1 MQILKIALKSKISTV
16 SAVAFLIFGLGT
28 LHAQNRM
35 IEPEY
40 VFHGPVK
47 TVSITKTD
55 DSQAK
60 KELKTVFEYDKKGR
74 KIKEV
79 SPYQS
84 NTEYYYSNGAGT
96 NPLLQKWYRTDQS
109 NEQKISV
116 EERNTSDKVILS
128 GDLEAGKWDYYYI
141 YNYSKELN
149 EIKWFADG
157 EIYNRQTIE
166 PVDLE
171 KFKIPEG
178 LVPFEWDRALSTGKI
193 TKKTTFSDHDY
204 DHDISFEFVQ
214 KGDAKNKITFYYHG
228 DDVYDPGK
236 GTWYQYQDGKVTEER
251 YVYGSSEIS
260 DFGHR
265 YDYDSEGRLVADY
278 YGYFKKMPNVFKQRT
293 IYKYNDKG
301 DCIQE
306 IQDAENTKTY
316 TIKKNYVYDEQGNWT
331 SLKQIYEDGSGRSIK
346 RSFTY
351 YQPDDI
357 SLKNTLTSATYT
369 EYIEKL
375 RQYKSTAEALYK
387 NYFAAKKQKD
397 EKPSK
402 KVNYE
407 KLSTVKWQ
415 DFLPEGQK
423 LDTLTVGDLN
433 KDGLED
439 AVIVYEPEKLLKHQ
453 RNEKRTLRILF
464 KQTDG
469 KYTLAA
475 ESTGAVAGENM
486 NNVFFI
492 GIEIVKGILIIN
504 HDFLRGGA
512 THKYRYQNGG
522 FYLIG
527 GESHTG
533 SAVEYSSIDYNLSTG
548 KYISVYEND
557 ENLPELQ
564 KSHKKEGTKKL
575 SSLPNIE
582 TFELFSLEVG
592 GNVL

>member
-1 MQILKIALKSKISTV
+1 MQILKRTLKKKISTA
-16 SAVAFLIFGLGT
+16 STVAFLILGVGT
-28 LHAQNRM
+28 LQAQNR
-35 IEPEY
+35 IVEPEY
-40 VFHGPVK
+40 IFHGPVK
-47 TVSITKTD
+47 TLSIVKTD
-55 DSQAK
+55 DSPSK

-84 NTEYYYSNGAGT
+84 NTEYYYPNETGSD
-96 NPLLQKWYRTDQS
+96 PLLQKWYRTDQS
-109 NEQKISV
+109 NEQKVSV

-128 GDLEAGKWDYYYI
+128 GDLEAGKWNYYYI
-141 YNYSKELN
+141 YDYSKNLN

-178 LVPFEWDRALSTGKI
+178 FVPFEWDRTLSAGKI
-193 TKKTTFSDHDY
+193 TKKTTFSDHDD
-204 DHDISFEFVQ
+204 DHKLSFEFVQ
-214 KGDAKNKITFYYHG
+214 KGSPKNKISFYYNG

-236 GTWYQYQDGKVTEER
+236 GTWYRYQDDKVMEER

-260 DFGHR
+260 DFGHQYT
-265 YDYDSEGRLVADY
+265 YDKEGRLTADY
-278 YGYFKKMPNVFKQRT
+278 YGYFNKMPNVFMQRT
-293 IYKYNDKG
+293 LYKYNDKG

-306 IQDAENTKTY
+306 IQDAENAKTY
-316 TIKKNYVYDEQGNWT
+316 VIKKNYVYDDKGNWT
-331 SLKQIYEDGSGRSIK
+331 SVKQIYEDGSGGIIK
-346 RSFTY
+346 RSFIY
-351 YQPDDI
+351 YQPADS
-357 SLKNTLTSATYT
+357 SLKNTLTPAVYT
-369 EYIEKL
+369 EYLEQLK
-375 RQYKSTAEALYK
+375 RYKPTAEALYK
-387 NYFAAKKQKD
+387 NYLASKKQK
-397 EKPSK
+397 EEQVPK

-407 KLSTVKWQ
+407 KLSSAKWQ

-423 LDTLTVGDLN
+423 LDTLAVGDLN

-453 RNEKRTLRILF
+453 RNEKRILRILL
-464 KQTDG
+464 KQADG
-469 KYTLAA
+469 KYQLAA
-475 ESTGAVAGENM
+475 ESNGVVAGENM

-492 GIEIVKGILIIN
+492 GIEIIKGILVIN
-504 HDFLRGGA
+504 HDFLRGGS

-533 SAVEYSSIDYNLSTG
+533 NASEYSSIDYNLSTG
-548 KYISVYEND
+548 KYISVYENND
-557 ENLPELQ
+557 NLPELP
-564 KSHKKEGTKKL
+564 KSNKKEGTKKL

-592 GNVL
+592 GHVL